1 MSDRDFGPNAD
12 RGATGAA
19 GPDDRAESGRPP
31 DGPDPRQRGAA
42 DGDASTRAPDG
53 HPPDGHAPDDPGPVG
68 RAPDPANGLALA
80 YRSGQA
86 ELLPALFEAL
96 RPVLQPTLRRYK
108 MNVRSLPASLEP
120 EDLLQQT
127 WLILDGLA
135 RRWDPAGG
143 DFGAYVR
150 TTFPWELWRYVQYQS
165 PGRRARAV
173 RVDNVQHQDLLD
185 RFGDR
190 PGTDGRVWDEQ
201 LIAAEL
207 LDELD
212 PIERRAFLLHRVEE
226 RSLPEVG
233 QALRL
238 TSASA
243 YRTYHRALDR
253 LRLRAGLEIDA
264 VDDDGYV
271 ERPAD
276 DPCGAPAGG
285 RAGGRAGDSVA
296 DSALDPAGCSPHGP
310 LCDPTSVP
318 PNGPELPR
326 AAGRGPLERLVAV
339 LHAGA
344 GPDGRLP
351 GRGPVCARAG
361 LSEVRFARLMG
372 LLVER
377 GCVVDRSARRPGRLV
392 HATPAETLAHLERAR
407 AEV

>member
-1 MSDRDFGPNAD
+1 MSDRDLGPRAD
-12 RGATGAA
+12 EGAA
-19 GPDDRAESGRPP
+19 GPNHHAADGHAAPDRAGPDHQP
-31 DGPDPRQRGAA
+31 DGSDPHERGAA
-42 DGDASTRAPDG
+42 DG
-53 HPPDGHAPDDPGPVG
+53 GPSD
-68 RAPDPANGLALA
+68 RAPDPANELALA
-80 YRSGQA
+80 YRSGRT
-86 ELLPALFEAL
+86 ELLPALFDAL
-96 RPVLQPTLRRYK
+96 RPVLQPTLRRYRL
-108 MNVRSLPASLEP
+108 NARSLPPALEP
-120 EDLLQQT
+120 EDLVQQT
-127 WLILDGLA
+127 WLILDRLA

-150 TTFPWELWRYVQYQS
+150 TTFPWALWRYIQYQS

-173 RVDNVQHQDLLD
+173 RVDNVQHQELLD

-190 PGTDGRVWDEQ
+190 PGTDGRAWDEQ

-238 TSASA
+238 TSAGA
-243 YRTYHRALDR
+243 FRTYHRALDR

-264 VDDDGYV
+264 VDDDGYA
-271 ERPAD
+271 ERQA
-276 DPCGAPAGG
+276 AE
-285 RAGGRAGDSVA
+285 RAGQ
-296 DSALDPAGCSPHGP
+296 PA
-310 LCDPTSVP
+310 CDPRGGEASD
-318 PNGPELPR
+318 GPGDAMGIVTDVTPR
-326 AAGRGPLERLVAV
+326 GRGPLERLVEV

-344 GPDGRLP
+344 GPDGRVP
-351 GRGPVCARAG
+351 GRGPVCAQAG

-407 AEV
+407 AEA

>member
-1 MSDRDFGPNAD
+1 MSDRDLGPSAA
-12 RGATGAA
+12 GGAA
-19 GPDDRAESGRPP
+19 GPNDRAPDGRDAADRAEPDHHQ
-31 DGPDPRQRGAA
+31 DGPDPHERGAA
-42 DGDASTRAPDG
+42 DGDPAGGTADG
-53 HPPDGHAPDDPGPVG
+53 GPAE

-80 YRSGQA
+80 YRSGRP
-86 ELLPALFEAL
+86 ELLPALFDAL
-96 RPVLQPTLRRYK
+96 RPVIQPTLRRYK
-108 MNVRSLPASLEP
+108 INEWSLPASLEP
-120 EDLLQQT
+120 EDLVQQT
-127 WLILDGLA
+127 WLILDKLA

-150 TTFPWELWRYVQYQS
+150 TTFPWALRRYVQYQS

-173 RVDNVQHQDLLD
+173 RVDNVRHQELLD

-190 PGTDGRVWDEQ
+190 PGTDGRAWDEQ

-207 LDELD
+207 LDDLD

-238 TSASA
+238 TNAGA
-243 YRTYHRALDR
+243 FRTYHRALDR

-271 ERPAD
+271 ERQADAPLGDAASDAAGGPPGGTLSDPAN
-276 DPCGAPAGG
+276 APASG
-285 RAGGRAGDSVA
+285 RR
-296 DSALDPAGCSPHGP
+296 
-310 LCDPTSVP
+310 
-318 PNGPELPR
+318 
-326 AAGRGPLERLVAV
+326 PLERLVEV

-351 GRGPVCARAG
+351 GRGPVCAQAG

-392 HATPAETLAHLERAR
+392 HATPAETLAYLERAR